1 MDKLQ
6 RMQELIDQLNAASRA
21 YYDGNDAVMSD
32 DAWDAMYAE
41 LRALE
46 QETGERLDAS
56 PTKRVGGEV
65 LEGFQ
70 PHRHIARLWSMDKA
84 QSEEEIIA
92 WAQRCEKLTR
102 EAGGLPDNAYCV
114 EYKLDGLTLNLT
126 YDGGKLVQAATRG
139 NGEVG
144 EGILPQAS
152 TIRCIPHEIPFTG
165 RMEVQGEC
173 IMRLSTL
180 ARYNETAD
188 EPLKNARNAAAGA
201 LRNLDPKVTASRN
214 LDALFYQVGYI
225 EGKSFSSQ
233 QEMLA
238 FLKENGLPVSPFAG
252 YGATLEEAMA
262 QVRAIEQERDA
273 LDFLIDGATIKLTDM
288 RTREVLGNTDK
299 FPRWAI
305 AFKFAAQETV
315 TKLEEISWELG
326 RTGKLTPLAHLE
338 PVDICGVTVKRATL
352 NNYGDICRKRV
363 RVGSDVWVRRSN
375 DVIPEIM
382 GVVWQGEG
390 EAPETDIVPPETCP
404 ACGGALTVRGAH
416 IFCLN
421 RQTCRPQAIARMAHF
436 ASRQGMDIE
445 AFSEKTAEL
454 FYDHLGVRS
463 AADLYQLD
471 KASMVALK
479 GFGAKKA
486 DKLLSELEKS
496 KACELDAFL
505 FAIGI
510 PNIGKKTA
518 RDLMEH
524 FGTLESLMQ
533 ASEEELV
540 GLEDV
545 GAIVASSITEFFAD
559 EENMTFVRRL
569 LEYGVNPQIHQQ
581 EAAGDLFAG
590 MTFVLTGTLP
600 TLTRTQAEEI
610 IRKNGG
616 KAATSVSKKT
626 SVVLAGES
634 AGSKLEKAQKLG
646 VRIMDEAEFLSL
658 TSGGASEQPQTGEV
672 QMLPSE
678 EPAQLSMD
686 DLLKM

>member
-1 MDKLQ
+1 MDERQ
-6 RMQELIDQLNAASRA
+6 RMQELIGKLNAASKA
-21 YYDGNDAVMSD
+21 YYDGNDAIMSD
-32 DAWDAMYAE
+32 DEWDAMYAE
-41 LRALE
+41 LRRLE
-46 QETGERLDAS
+46 AQTGERLADS
-56 PTKRVGGEV
+56 PTRRVGGEV
-65 LEGFQ
+65 MEGFL

-84 QSEEEIIA
+84 QSEEEILA
-92 WAQRCEKLTR
+92 WAQRCERLTR
-102 EAGGLPDNAYCV
+102 EAGGLPENRYCV

-126 YDGGKLVQAATRG
+126 YDGGRLVQAATRG

-144 EGILPQAS
+144 EGILPQAQ
-152 TIRCIPHEIPFTG
+152 TIRCIPHEIPFKG

-180 ARYNETAD
+180 EKYNETAD

-225 EGKSFSSQ
+225 EGRSFDTQ
-233 QEMLA
+233 TEMLD
-238 FLKENGLPVSPFAG
+238 FLRENGLPVSPFTG
-252 YGATLEEAMA
+252 YASTIEEALA
-262 QVRAIEQERDA
+262 LVHRIEAERDS

-288 RTREVLGNTDK
+288 RTREVLGTTDK
-299 FPRWAI
+299 FPRWSI
-305 AFKFAAQETV
+305 AFKFPAQETV
-315 TKLEEISWELG
+315 TKLLNVSWELG

-363 RVGSDVWVRRSN
+363 RVGSDVWARRSN

-382 GVVWQGEG
+382 GVVWEGEG
-390 EAPETDIVPPETCP
+390 EAPETDIVPPTVCP
-404 ACGGALTVRGAH
+404 ACGGALTQRGAH

-421 RQTCRPQAIARMAHF
+421 RQSCRPQAIARMAHF

-454 FYDHLGVRS
+454 FYDNLGVRS
-463 AADLYQLD
+463 AADLYTLD
-471 KASMVALK
+471 KASMVVLK
-479 GFGAKKA
+479 GFGEKKA
-486 DKLLSELEKS
+486 DKLLAELNKS
-496 KACELDAFL
+496 KDCELDAFL

-524 FGTLESLMQ
+524 FGSLDSLMQ
-533 ASEEELV
+533 ADEDELTA
-540 GLEDV
+540 LDDV
-545 GAIVASSITEFFAD
+545 GGIVAASITEFFAD
-559 EENMTFVRRL
+559 EDNQAFVRRL
-569 LEYGVNPQIHQQ
+569 LACGVKPQIHQE
-581 EAAGDLFAG
+581 EAAGELFAG

-600 TLTRTQAEEI
+600 TLTRAQAEEM

-616 KAATSVSKKT
+616 KATGSVSKKT

-646 VRIMDEAEFLSL
+646 VRIMDEAEFL
-658 TSGGASEQPQTGEV
+658 AAIENGE
-672 QMLPSE
+672 MRKS
-678 EPAQLSMD
+678 
-686 DLLKM
+686 

>member
-1 MDKLQ
+1 MDE
-6 RMQELIDQLNAASRA
+6 RMQELIERLNAASKA
-21 YYDGNDAVMSD
+21 YYDGNDAIMSD
-32 DAWDAMYAE
+32 DEWDAMYAQ
-41 LRALE
+41 LRGLE
-46 QETGERLDAS
+46 EMTGKRLPDS
-56 PTKRVGGEV
+56 PTRRVGGEV
-65 LEGFQ
+65 MKGFEE
-70 PHRHIARLWSMDKA
+70 HRHIARLWSMDKA
-84 QSEEEIIA
+84 QSEEEILA
-92 WAQRCEKLTR
+92 WAQRCEKLTDA
-102 EAGGLPDNAYCV
+102 AGGLPQNRYCV

-126 YDGGKLVQAATRG
+126 YDGGKLQQAATRG

-144 EGILPQAS
+144 EGILAQAR
-152 TIRCIPHEIPFTG
+152 TIRCIPLEIPFKG

-180 ARYNETAD
+180 EKYNETAA

-201 LRNLDPKVTASRN
+201 LRNLDPGVTASRN

-225 EGKSFSSQ
+225 EGRSFASQ

-252 YGATLEEAMA
+252 YADTIEEALA
-262 QVRAIEQERDA
+262 LVHGIEQERNT

-288 RTREVLGNTDK
+288 RTREVLGTTDK
-299 FPRWAI
+299 FPRWSI

-315 TKLEEISWELG
+315 TRLEDISWELG
-326 RTGKLTPLAHLE
+326 RTGKLTPLAHLA

-390 EAPETDIVPPETCP
+390 EAPESDVLPPDACP
-404 ACGGALTVRGAH
+404 ACGGVLTVRGAH

-421 RQTCRPQAIARMAHF
+421 RKSCRPQAIARMAHF
-436 ASRQGMDIE
+436 ASRQGMNIE
-445 AFSEKTAEL
+445 SFSEKTAEL

-463 AADLYQLD
+463 ASDLYHLD
-471 KASMVALK
+471 KNSMIALK
-479 GFGAKKA
+479 GFGTKKA
-486 DKLLSELEKS
+486 DKLLAELEKS
-496 KACELDAFL
+496 KSCELDSFL

-518 RDLMEH
+518 RDLMTH
-524 FGTLESLMQ
+524 FGSLEALM
-533 ASEEELV
+533 AANEEELV

-545 GAIVASSITEFFAD
+545 GAIVARSITEFFED
-559 EENMTFVRRL
+559 EENMAFVRTL
-569 LEYGVNPQIHQQ
+569 LASGVSPQIHQQ
-581 EAAGDLFAG
+581 QETGDLFAG

-600 TLTRTQAEEI
+600 TLTRAQAEEI
-610 IRKNGG
+610 IRRNGG
-616 KAATSVSKKT
+616 KTAGSVSKKT

-634 AGSKLEKAQKLG
+634 AGSKLEKAKTLG
-646 VRIMDEAEFLSL
+646 VRIMDEAELL
-658 TSGGASEQPQTGEV
+658 LLVGGAAQADTAPK
-672 QMLPSE
+672 QMR
-678 EPAQLSMD
+678 
-686 DLLKM
+686 LLDM

>member
-1 MDKLQ
+1 MDERQ
-6 RMQELIDQLNAASRA
+6 RMRELIERLGAASRA
-21 YYDGNDAVMSD
+21 YYDGNDAIMSD
-32 DAWDAMYAE
+32 DEWDAMYAE
-41 LRALE
+41 LRRLE
-46 QETGERLDAS
+46 EKTGERLADS
-56 PTKRVGGEV
+56 PTRRVGGEV
-65 LEGFQ
+65 MEGFL

-84 QSEEEIIA
+84 QSEEEILA
-92 WAQRCEKLTR
+92 WAQRCQKLTR
-102 EAGGLPDNAYCV
+102 EAGGLPENRYCV

-126 YDGGKLVQAATRG
+126 YDGGHLVQAATRG

-144 EGILPQAS
+144 EGILPQAQ
-152 TIRCIPHEIPFTG
+152 TIRCIPQEIPFGG

-180 ARYNETAD
+180 EKYNETAD

-225 EGKSFSSQ
+225 EGRSFDTQ
-233 QEMLA
+233 TEMLD
-238 FLKENGLPVSPFAG
+238 FLRENGLPVSPYTGFA
-252 YGATLEEAMA
+252 ASIEEAMA
-262 QVRAIEQERDA
+262 LVHRVEAERDS

-288 RTREVLGNTDK
+288 RTREVLGTTDK

-305 AFKFAAQETV
+305 AFKFPAQEKV
-315 TKLEEISWELG
+315 TRLRRITWELG

-382 GVVWQGEG
+382 GVVWEGEG
-390 EAPETDIVPPETCP
+390 EAPETDIQPPQVCP
-404 ACGGALTVRGAH
+404 ACGGPLTQRGAH

-421 RQTCRPQAIARMAHF
+421 RQSCRPQAIARMAHF

-454 FYDHLGVRS
+454 FYDSLGVRS
-463 AADLYQLD
+463 AADLYTLD
-471 KASMVALK
+471 KERMIVLK
-479 GFGAKKA
+479 GFGEKKA

-496 KACELDAFL
+496 KDCELDAFL

-524 FGTLESLMQ
+524 FGSLDSLMQ
-533 ASEEELV
+533 ANEEELTA
-540 GLEDV
+540 LDDV
-545 GAIVASSITEFFAD
+545 GSIVAASITEFFAD
-559 EENMTFVRRL
+559 EENQTFVRRL
-569 LEYGVNPQIHQQ
+569 LDCGIRPQIHQE
-581 EAAGDLFAG
+581 EAAGELFAG

-600 TLTRTQAEEI
+600 TLTRAQAEEM

-616 KAATSVSKKT
+616 KATGSVSKKT

-646 VRIMDEAEFLSL
+646 VRIMDEAEFL
-658 TSGGASEQPQTGEV
+658 TAIENGE
-672 QMLPSE
+672 MRKS
-678 EPAQLSMD
+678 
-686 DLLKM
+686 

>member
-1 MDKLQ
+1 MDGEK
-6 RMQELIDQLNAASRA
+6 RMEALIAKLNAASKA
-21 YYDGNDAVMSD
+21 YYDQNNATMSD
-32 DAWDAMYAE
+32 DEWDRLYAE

-46 QETGERLDAS
+46 ESTGIRLAAS
-56 PTKRVGGEV
+56 PTRRVGGEV
-65 LEGFQ
+65 MAGFE

-84 QSEEEIIA
+84 QSEEEILA
-92 WAQRCEKLTR
+92 WAQRCERLTS
-102 EAGGLPDNAYCV
+102 EGGTLPENTYSV

-126 YDGGKLVQAATRG
+126 YEGGSLVQAATRG
-139 NGEVG
+139 NGEIG
-144 EGILPQAS
+144 EGILAQAQ
-152 TIRCIPHEIPFTG
+152 TIRSIPLQIPFQG

-180 ARYNETAD
+180 EKYNETAD

-214 LDALFYQVGYI
+214 LDAFFYQVGYI
-225 EGKSFSSQ
+225 EGRSFASQ
-233 QEMLA
+233 QEMMDFLA
-238 FLKENGLPVSPFAG
+238 ENGFSVSPYTG
-252 YGATLEEAMA
+252 YA
-262 QVRAIEQERDA
+262 QTIDDALQLVRGIEQRRND

-288 RTREVLGNTDK
+288 RTREVLGTTDK
-299 FPRWAI
+299 FPRWSI

-315 TKLEEISWELG
+315 TRLLDVSWELG

-363 RVGSDVWVRRSN
+363 RIGSDVWIRRSN

-382 GVVWQGEG
+382 GVVWNGEG
-390 EAPETDIVPPETCP
+390 EAPETDILPPATCP
-404 ACGGALTVRGAH
+404 ACAGALTQRGAH

-421 RQTCRPQAIARMAHF
+421 RRTCRPQAVARMAHF

-445 AFSEKTAEL
+445 SFSEKTAEL
-454 FYDHLGVRS
+454 FYDHLGTRS
-463 AADLYQLD
+463 AADLYSLD
-471 KASMVALK
+471 KASMTALK

-486 DKLLSELEKS
+486 DKLLAELEKS
-496 KACELDAFL
+496 KECELDAFL

-518 RDLMEH
+518 RDLMDH
-524 FGTLESLMQ
+524 FGSLEALMS
-533 ASEEELV
+533 AGEEELV
-540 GLEDV
+540 SIEDV
-545 GAIVASSITEFFAD
+545 GAIVASSITEYFAQD
-559 EENMTFVRRL
+559 ENHAFVRRL
-569 LEYGVNPQIHQQ
+569 LEAGVNPRMR
-581 EAAGDLFAG
+581 EEESAGTLFEG

-600 TLTRTQAEEI
+600 TLTRAQAEEI

-616 KAATSVSKKT
+616 KAAGSVSKKT

-646 VRIMDEAEFLSL
+646 VRIMDENEFLGLVAEGNFQNS
-658 TSGGASEQPQTGEV
+658 
-672 QMLPSE
+672 
-678 EPAQLSMD
+678 
-686 DLLKM
+686 